1 MFFTNRNE
9 YVFESEEAL
18 KQRRH
23 LHSMLLEVPSYRLYI
38 TVYNYINPVI
48 LKEEKVKIVVN
59 LSCFY
64 FNFVIIG
71 FPHQR
76 IHLFWNLTP

>member
-1 MFFTNRNE
+1 M
-9 YVFESEEAL
+9 

-23 LHSMLLEVPSYRLYI
+23 LHSMLFEVPSYRLYI
-38 TVYNYINPVI
+38 TISNYREPVI

-64 FNFVIIG
+64 LHFVIVR

-76 IHLFWNLTP
+76 RTTSGILLHTLIF